1 MVEKVRVQKVLK
13 FKKLKTID
21 MKHSG
26 IFSKGK
32 NKQTNTNSSVGENS
46 FIYYNIIIMAYVSND
61 NPWDQSK
68 E

>member
-32 NKQTNTNSSVGENS
+32 NKQTNTQILQWGKIVSSTT
-46 FIYYNIIIMAYVSND
+46 ILL
-61 NPWDQSK
+61 
-68 E
+68 